1 MNSMYKLVIFPVLTI
16 LFLAGCATHTPSGD
30 TTPPDV
36 SVTVESATG
45 DNTFK
50 AHDREY
56 GPGENCIKV
65 PSAPVRLS
73 AKANDPEGMRVLSV
87 KILPGKIIPGSV
99 EISPVTSEVTHSVRS
114 EDSTDI
120 IDITVDPEATGNT
133 TTELTASFEVKG
145 DPPYAVTASAGDQ
158 SGNTSNVPQ
167 FSVRD
172 SSDLTLCRGD

>member
-16 LFLAGCATHTPSGD
+16 LFVAGCATHTPSGD

-36 SVTVESATG
+36 SVTVDSATG

-50 AHDREY
+50 ALDREF

-73 AKANDPEGMRVLSV
+73 VTANDPEGMRVISV

-99 EISPVTSEVTHSVRS
+99 EISPVTSEVSHSVRS

-120 IDITVDPEATGNT
+120 IDITVDPETAGYT
-133 TTELTASFEVKG
+133 TTELTASFELKG
-145 DPPYAVTASAGDQ
+145 QLPFAVTASAGDET
-158 SGNTSNVPQ
+158 GNLSNIPQ
-167 FSVRD
+167 FGIREST
-172 SSDLTLCRGD
+172 DLTVCRGD